1 MLITVSPSKC
11 NFQKKKNIL
20 QFNYHS
26 FLFTTLVNQRVA
38 VSTGMEVLYSGNY
51 HVIYLKM

>member
-11 NFQKKKNIL
+11 NFQKKKIL
-20 QFNYHS
+20 QFNHHS
-26 FLFTTLVNQRVA
+26 SLFTTLVNQLVA